1 MQETCANPPHP
12 VNPAETDQPDEWFV
26 RVESKD
32 YGPVDLDSLLEW
44 KEEGRLIPQ
53 NYLRRSSESA
63 WVIASS
69 VEELYPKPE
78 ADSSDSSEV
87 VRRRTLGE
95 IFAETV
101 RIYARGFPQFFV
113 LALLVALPSLALKI
127 SLAYIHYPEGGII
140 PTTSRVASAV
150 AVVMLGLVLVGW
162 PIFVGGL
169 QFAASD
175 LAAGRSVQLRDLL
188 QRAINLWPR
197 IARLSLFVY
206 GSYIFWTALPLLL
219 ILTLVTTPSLPSIF
233 IALLALAFQVYMA
246 GRLFVNFMFWQQTC
260 TLDELDS
267 VEALRESKELARSR
281 VGVPPMQRPLYR
293 GALIASLWLLVLIA
307 LSVAVE
313 LPFMVMRLQG
323 ITNFEDAYALLKNIA
338 NAPAPDAITITTYVL
353 STLVHAALRPL
364 LGIAFVVLYLDAKAK

>member
-1 MQETCANPPHP
+1 M
-12 VNPAETDQPDEWFV
+12 NPAETDQPDEWFV